1 MDELA
6 FESGFSTSDKSFA
19 FPLKLKKER
28 EAGVDS
34 GWNTGRSETA
44 SARVEERCREA
55 APRERH
61 ALAARAFAV
70 SPQKATGT
78 TTPPRRPEGVL
89 WGQFSKAGLMSRLG
103 TDSRVPSW
111 GNTGANSTK
120 SPPGTPDTDSLTGG
134 RAQRLVSRLCCRL
147 PRPRAP
153 PPPWQPSRSPSAS
166 RAPRHPPA
174 AAPGLEVG
182 WRAVARSGKAD
193 PQGPRTSSHLRTRTL
208 PSSQPARAAQGAGVE
223 VGSRGGERAGRC
235 GAH

>member
-1 MDELA
+1 M
-6 FESGFSTSDKSFA
+6 
-19 FPLKLKKER
+19 
-28 EAGVDS
+28 DS

-44 SARVEERCREA
+44 SARVEERCRGA

-120 SPPGTPDTDSLTGG
+120 SPPGTPHTDTLTGG
-134 RAQRLVSRLCCRL
+134 GPSAWSRGFAVASHAHGHLRHRGSRHGAL
-147 PRPRAP
+147 PRPERRGTRQRPPRGSRLGEERSPSQAKQTRRARAP
-153 PPPWQPSRSPSAS
+153 PATS
-166 RAPRHPPA
+166 
-174 AAPGLEVG
+174 APG
-182 WRAVARSGKAD
+182 R
-193 PQGPRTSSHLRTRTL
+193 
-208 PSSQPARAAQGAGVE
+208 
-223 VGSRGGERAGRC
+223 SRGLNQQERPTAPGWKWGHGEVSA
-235 GAH
+235 